1 MHSKLLVALVAL
13 SLCEVSIAQVPH
25 TFSAGTPAKASEV
38 NDNFAALSSQI
49 SSLTTKVYF
58 GQCMADRPAPCD
70 TLVGIGDVTQVGQG
84 AFTTL
89 KTLTLPQGSYFVET
103 KVDAYSMDTS
113 ASGYNL
119 TCVLEDAATHS
130 PATYAGR
137 TGSWENII
145 YLQVPVSFGSSGG
158 TVRVGCRALGFKSD
172 GVTPVELIVWSVS
185 ISALTVGSVVQLA
198 Q

>member
-1 MHSKLLVALVAL
+1 
-13 SLCEVSIAQVPH
+13 
-25 TFSAGTPAKASEV
+25 
-38 NDNFAALSSQI
+38 
-49 SSLTTKVYF
+49 
-58 GQCMADRPAPCD
+58 
-70 TLVGIGDVTQVGQG
+70 VTQVGQG

-113 ASGYNL
+113 NSGYNL
-119 TCVLEDAATHS
+119 TCVLEDALLAGRSWSAHS
-130 PATYAGR
+130 QATYAGR
-137 TGSWENII
+137 TGPSENVL
-145 YLQVPVSFGSSGG
+145 YLQVPVSFGSTGG

-185 ISALTVGSVVQLA
+185 ISALTVGSVVQLD